1 MYIAYTLRLK
11 ASQTPNWVDSVFSC
25 QLFSFMP
32 CDFIFQKG
40 SFTEPRQKPR
50 RELEMQG
57 VETVS
62 IVNCTQNIMWSD
74 TGRENANHGSLSN
87 QIPYKSANVIL
98 NILFILY

>member
-1 MYIAYTLRLK
+1 
-11 ASQTPNWVDSVFSC
+11 
-25 QLFSFMP
+25 
-32 CDFIFQKG
+32 
-40 SFTEPRQKPR
+40 
-50 RELEMQG
+50 MQG

-98 NILFILY
+98 NILFILC